1 MCTSSMV
8 MFLITGGQE
17 FNMEGPDVPVVAAPG
32 SDIILP
38 CSIKPK
44 ASEQSHVSAVDMEVK
59 WSRTDLNSAV
69 VHHYMDKIDKN
80 EDQDPS
86 YRGRTALFK
95 EELQY
100 GNTSLLLKNVK
111 VSDGGQYTCQVD
123 SAHQKDHVS
132 VLLKVEGI
140 GGAPEITVLGTD
152 SGGVLLQCDSKGWW
166 PVPELQW
173 LDSEGAEV
181 RAGVTESC
189 EDGEGFYVRR
199 SLTAHSSDTN
209 TYICRVK
216 WGQNVME
223 EKIDITGNLHYWK
236 TSLRFNVEGPDT
248 VFAAPGSDIVLPC
261 SIKPTMSAV
270 DMEVKWSRQD
280 LGDILVHHYMNNS
293 DKNDGQMPSYRG
305 RTALFIEQLQY
316 GNTSLLLKNVEV
328 SDGGQYTC
336 RVDSAKWDGQV
347 RVLLK
352 IEGESV
358 GRTPEIT
365 VLGTASGGV
374 LLQCDSKGWWPV
386 PELQWLDSK
395 GVEVPAGVKES
406 CEDGEGFYVRRRLT
420 AHSSDTN
427 TYIFLISSLSVSGV
441 SHIKFQ
447 FTRTKQLIIK

>member
-1 MCTSSMV
+1 MVSKPFLGFPSVKLTTSLKVTQLTSP
-8 MFLITGGQE
+8 G

-123 SAHQKDHVS
+123 SKQDNAIS
-132 VLLKVEGI
+132 
-140 GGAPEITVLGTD
+140 
-152 SGGVLLQCDSKGWW
+152 SGVLLQCDSKGWW

-236 TSLRFNVEGPDT
+236 TSLVIYTTGKHHC
-248 VFAAPGSDIVLPC
+248 VFIIAS
-261 SIKPTMSAV
+261 
-270 DMEVKWSRQD
+270 
-280 LGDILVHHYMNNS
+280 N
-293 DKNDGQMPSYRG
+293 
-305 RTALFIEQLQY
+305 
-316 GNTSLLLKNVEV
+316 
-328 SDGGQYTC
+328 
-336 RVDSAKWDGQV
+336 
-347 RVLLK
+347 VLLFT
-352 IEGESV
+352 I
-358 GRTPEIT
+358 
-365 VLGTASGGV
+365 
-374 LLQCDSKGWWPV
+374 CD
-386 PELQWLDSK
+386 
-395 GVEVPAGVKES
+395 
-406 CEDGEGFYVRRRLT
+406 CTDGY
-420 AHSSDTN
+420 
-427 TYIFLISSLSVSGV
+427 LI
-441 SHIKFQ
+441 
-447 FTRTKQLIIK
+447 

>member
-1 MCTSSMV
+1 MLKSHS
-8 MFLITGGQE
+8 LRG
-17 FNMEGPDVPVVAAPG
+17 GPDVPVVAAPG

-111 VSDGGQYTCQVD
+111 VSDGGQYTF
-123 SAHQKDHVS
+123 
-132 VLLKVEGI
+132 EGECI

-216 WGQNVME
+216 WGW
-223 EKIDITGNLHYWK
+223 IFNLNLFHCVPDHLPRPDYTAAIAVPVVLILLSALVGVVVYYRRRGK
-236 TSLRFNVEGPDT
+236 PVSVTQYIPVPQSSYLVCLCQECLILRSSSPET
-248 VFAAPGSDIVLPC
+248 
-261 SIKPTMSAV
+261 
-270 DMEVKWSRQD
+270 
-280 LGDILVHHYMNNS
+280 
-293 DKNDGQMPSYRG
+293 
-305 RTALFIEQLQY
+305 
-316 GNTSLLLKNVEV
+316 LLLFKCHIFRH
-328 SDGGQYTC
+328 SHYY
-336 RVDSAKWDGQV
+336 S
-347 RVLLK
+347 VLR
-352 IEGESV
+352 S
-358 GRTPEIT
+358 IT
-365 VLGTASGGV
+365 DAV
-374 LLQCDSKGWWPV
+374 
-386 PELQWLDSK
+386 
-395 GVEVPAGVKES
+395 
-406 CEDGEGFYVRRRLT
+406 
-420 AHSSDTN
+420 
-427 TYIFLISSLSVSGV
+427 
-441 SHIKFQ
+441 
-447 FTRTKQLIIK
+447 

>member
-1 MCTSSMV
+1 RSYARPLSFTQNIV
-8 MFLITGGQE
+8 RDAIKLHTE
-17 FNMEGPDVPVVAAPG
+17 KGPDVPVVAAPG

-132 VLLKVEGI
+132 I

-236 TSLRFNVEGPDT
+236 TSLIQSVPLGGITNSLCVLMFTFYLDT
-248 VFAAPGSDIVLPC
+248 H
-261 SIKPTMSAV
+261 KT
-270 DMEVKWSRQD
+270 
-280 LGDILVHHYMNNS
+280 
-293 DKNDGQMPSYRG
+293 
-305 RTALFIEQLQY
+305 
-316 GNTSLLLKNVEV
+316 
-328 SDGGQYTC
+328 
-336 RVDSAKWDGQV
+336 
-347 RVLLK
+347 K
-352 IEGESV
+352 ISV
-358 GRTPEIT
+358 
-365 VLGTASGGV
+365 
-374 LLQCDSKGWWPV
+374 W
-386 PELQWLDSK
+386 
-395 GVEVPAGVKES
+395 
-406 CEDGEGFYVRRRLT
+406 
-420 AHSSDTN
+420 
-427 TYIFLISSLSVSGV
+427 
-441 SHIKFQ
+441 
-447 FTRTKQLIIK
+447 

>member
-1 MCTSSMV
+1 WS
-8 MFLITGGQE
+8 LHHPGGFWSVAVKYQLL
-17 FNMEGPDVPVVAAPG
+17 FYLFCLNVHIQHDVPVVAAPG

-236 TSLRFNVEGPDT
+236 TSLVIYTTG
-248 VFAAPGSDIVLPC
+248 
-261 SIKPTMSAV
+261 K
-270 DMEVKWSRQD
+270 
-280 LGDILVHHYMNNS
+280 HHC
-293 DKNDGQMPSYRG
+293 
-305 RTALFIEQLQY
+305 
-316 GNTSLLLKNVEV
+316 TSLVI
-328 SDGGQYTC
+328 YTTGKH
-336 RVDSAKWDGQV
+336 KW
-347 RVLLK
+347 
-352 IEGESV
+352 
-358 GRTPEIT
+358 
-365 VLGTASGGV
+365 
-374 LLQCDSKGWWPV
+374 
-386 PELQWLDSK
+386 
-395 GVEVPAGVKES
+395 
-406 CEDGEGFYVRRRLT
+406 
-420 AHSSDTN
+420 
-427 TYIFLISSLSVSGV
+427 
-441 SHIKFQ
+441 
-447 FTRTKQLIIK
+447 